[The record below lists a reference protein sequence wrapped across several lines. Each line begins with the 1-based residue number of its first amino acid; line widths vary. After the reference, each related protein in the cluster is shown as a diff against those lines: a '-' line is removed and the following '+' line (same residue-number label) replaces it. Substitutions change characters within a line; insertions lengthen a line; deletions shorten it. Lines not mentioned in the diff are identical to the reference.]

1 MALHGYGD
9 GDGDDDDDDDDDADW
24 PFDRVHVERQVAQ
37 TGLAVATV
45 DGGNSY
51 WHARRSGVDPAS
63 IIVQELLPLLARK
76 GLDTE
81 RIALMGW
88 SMGGYGALLLASR
101 LGGSG

>member
-1 MALHGYGD
+1 M
-9 GDGDDDDDDDDDADW
+9 
-24 PFDRVHVERQVAQ
+24 
-37 TGLAVATV
+37 ATV
-45 DGGNSY
+45 DGGNFC
-51 WHARRSGVDPAS
+51 WHARRCGIDPAN
-63 IIVQELLPLLARK
+63 IIVQELLALLARK